1 MGLSTLSELESKLAD
16 ESNKEYHENIK
27 KILED
32 RKDPVHLN
40 KMVLDQ
46 LILMNRNSEQQT
58 RKLQSINGI
67 MIFFLIIS
75 ILSLLGGILSVVGN
89 S

>member
-1 MGLSTLSELESKLAD
+1 MGLHTLNELEALLAD
-16 ESNKEYHENIK
+16 ESNKENHDNIR

-32 RKDPVHLN
+32 RKDSVHLN
-40 KMVLDQ
+40 KMILDQ

-58 RKLQSINGI
+58 NKLKSINGI